1 MSIRN
6 SLERLQNSIQKPESN
21 NINLES
27 YAKTPINS
35 FIGQSDNNIDNY
47 SSNNYN
53 SDNYTTENSSWFS
66 SLFDFTSIR
75 FWVFLILILALFG
88 FNIFNYLGKGTDI
101 ISNSLSFITSIFGN
115 IVGDTSKT
123 IINTSNEGSK
133 KVVDLA
139 SNTINKTT
147 DTLADGSTSTIS
159 TLQKNLKKKSVVE
172 PENSNHLTDKD
183 NSSEP
188 EPIRSVNQKQGYC
201 YIGKINDTRY
211 CAKVDKNSECLSGDI
226 FPSKDICIN
235 PNLRG

>member
-35 FIGQSDNNIDNY
+35 LIGQSNNNIDN
-47 SSNNYN
+47 SS
-53 SDNYTTENSSWFS
+53 SDNYTTEKTSWFS

-75 FWVFLILILALFG
+75 FWLFIILILALFG

-101 ISNSLSFITSIFGN
+101 ISNSLSFITGLFSN
-115 IVGDTSKT
+115 IIGDTSKT
-123 IINTSNEGSK
+123 LINTTREGSK

-139 SNTINKTT
+139 GDTINKTT

-159 TLQKNLKKKSVVE
+159 ALQKNLKKKSVVE
-172 PENSNHLTDKD
+172 PENSNHLSDKD
-183 NSSEP
+183 DSSEP